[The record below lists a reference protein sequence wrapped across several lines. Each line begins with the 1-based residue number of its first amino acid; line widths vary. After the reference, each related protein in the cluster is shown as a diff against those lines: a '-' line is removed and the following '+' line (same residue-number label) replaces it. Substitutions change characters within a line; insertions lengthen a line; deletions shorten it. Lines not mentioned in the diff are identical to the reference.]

1 MVGFIRVGIDS
12 LDHFRLFAD
21 HGSQLPKTAT
31 SVNFPRV
38 VHLSTAACSYID
50 PSSLIVASMASMACP
65 RCWI

>member
-1 MVGFIRVGIDS
+1 MMGFIRIGVNS

-21 HGSQLPKTAT
+21 HGSQLPETAA
-31 SVNFPRV
+31 SVSFPRA
-38 VHLSTAACSYID
+38 VHLDAAACSYID